1 MAKFL
6 QNRYLSDLDT
16 EDVLMLAGPILLSSS
31 LAFAYNQ
38 IAEMINESE
47 GPIQPEAYTEVV
59 NYGAKINEEKLSD
72 IDLMFSELL
81 VTDANA
87 SIGELLR
94 YGAMLPDFKSSVQ
107 RFGTLLDNKTLI
119 GANDNTLRQMNN
131 EALLSL
137 LKLDITRDTDENLV
151 TSFDAINT
159 TSIVNELTGRHIDV
173 FDYVKS
179 QGFDKTTLDQF
190 AYANSGIQDSDLLDI
205 ETGLKDTLTG
215 QEQTL
220 GHVMINGCI
229 CQSTNN
235 NADVLYFKD
244 DTSKA
249 SLYKRAMTSIDTAVL
264 QAESTYSL
272 SQLPIEP
279 DNRDVELAKRY
290 LTKIYDAQ
298 GFNTDENEATAKHV
312 VESYLNDNAQNIA
325 SL

>member
-6 QNRYLSDLDT
+6 ENLYLSNVDKQDLIT
-16 EDVLMLAGPILLSSS
+16 FAGPIILTSS
-31 LAFAYNQ
+31 LALACNQ
-38 IAEMINESE
+38 IDKLVNETE
-47 GPIQPEAYTEVV
+47 GDIQPGAYTEVV
-59 NYGAKINEEKLSD
+59 NYGAKINKDKVTD
-72 IDLMFSELL
+72 IDSMFAELL
-81 VTDANA
+81 DTDANA
-87 SIGELLR
+87 PIGELLR

-137 LKLDITRDTDENLV
+137 LKLDITKDIDENLV
-151 TSFDAINT
+151 MSYDAINT

-173 FDYVKS
+173 FDYVKRE
-179 QGFDKTTLDQF
+179 GFDKTTLDQF
-190 AYANSGIQDSDLLDI
+190 AYENSGIQDSALLDI

-220 GHVMINGCI
+220 GQVMINGCI

-235 NADVLYFKD
+235 NADVLYFKN

-272 SQLPIEP
+272 SQFPVEP
-279 DNRDVELAKRY
+279 DNRDTELAKRY
-290 LTKIYDAQ
+290 LKKIYDAQ
-298 GFNTDENEATAKHV
+298 GFNSDDNEATAKYV
-312 VESYLNDNAQNIA
+312 VESYLNDNTQNIA